1 MIARVKRLQP
11 LHVPKG
17 DFMYIDD
24 LATMVRSLIIVVVIL
39 AIVNLGSFFYLNNKI
54 SDLKSNIR
62 NDLQSVGPE
71 VEDRFTGIIES
82 LNTRLSELEQNS
94 R

>member
-17 DFMYIDD
+17 DFMYIDE
-24 LATMVRSLIIVVVIL
+24 LATMVRSLTIAVVIL
-39 AIVNLGSFFYLNNKI
+39 AIVNLGAFFYLNNRI
-54 SDLKSNIR
+54 SDLKSNIST
-62 NDLQSVGPE
+62 DLQSVGPQ
-71 VEDRFTGIIES
+71 VEDRFKGIIES
-82 LNTRLSELEQNS
+82 FNTRLSDLEQNN